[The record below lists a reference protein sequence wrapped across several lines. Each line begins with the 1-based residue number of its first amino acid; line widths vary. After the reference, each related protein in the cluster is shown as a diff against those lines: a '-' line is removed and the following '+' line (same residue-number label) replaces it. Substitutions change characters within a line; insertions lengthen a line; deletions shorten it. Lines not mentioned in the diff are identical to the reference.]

1 MNNNNNNEIEL
12 INAIKNQDLKKIMK
26 LINNGANINEIWDG
40 KTSLIYAAKIGDEAI
55 VNYLIA
61 NGADVNYVIK
71 HSTHVLILKLKPF
84 SQLSMFI
91 QIINY
96 DFWNQYDDYFDII
109 DFVTKKGDTPL
120 TIAAENG
127 HPKIVEKLAYT
138 IYEQEKW
145 KWYQW
150 QLPNFINIS
159 TDKNVKT
166 LQELANDVQKTIT
179 GIDFKDPSPYQKLE
193 INLNLANLKINNKI
207 LNKINKKVE
216 KRKFS
221 LVKEA
226 NAIDLQNENV
236 RTNKNN
242 SCSIL

>member
-1 MNNNNNNEIEL
+1 MNNNHDIDL
-12 INAIKNQDLKKIMK
+12 IIATKNQNLKKIKK
-26 LINNGANINEIWDG
+26 LLNNGANINGIWDG
-40 KTSLIYAAKIGDEAI
+40 KTPLIYAAKIGNEVI

-71 HSTHVLILKLKPF
+71 HSAHDLILKLERF
-84 SQLSMFI
+84 SQLSMII

-96 DFWNQYDDYFDII
+96 DFWNQYGGYFDML
-109 DFVTKKGDTPL
+109 DFVTKEGDTPL

-127 HPKIVEKLAYT
+127 YPKIVEKLAYA

-145 KWYQW
+145 KRYQW
-150 QLPNFINIS
+150 QLPNFINIA

-193 INLNLANLKINNKI
+193 INLNLVKLKINNEI
-207 LNKINKKVE
+207 LNKINERIEKK
-216 KRKFS
+216 KSS

-226 NAIDLQNENV
+226 NAIDLQNEVV
-236 RTNKNN
+236 RSNKNN
-242 SCSIL
+242 YCSIL